1 MAFFPK
7 MRCDACHGAGPAPE
21 WASDASTITA
31 IRLERSAGGMSFVE
45 KDIVI
50 RDRLSAKR
58 SIRVPIEAPPEGIG
72 SFKARESSEAY
83 GTVSEDQWNALT
95 RVVAESGLFRFEGE
109 AVTTWGTHC
118 ETAFVFVSRRD
129 RPDCVLGS
137 MVLLD
142 DDEHPTFKAVLNAID
157 RLESAATWIPDAN

>member
-1 MAFFPK
+1 M
-7 MRCDACHGAGPAPE
+7 G
-21 WASDASTITA
+21 
-31 IRLERSAGGMSFVE
+31 
-45 KDIVI
+45 
-50 RDRLSAKR
+50 
-58 SIRVPIEAPPEGIG
+58 VPIESPPGEFDSSKAQESSQSRGTF
-72 SFKARESSEAY
+72 SQAQWDALARE
-83 GTVSEDQWNALT
+83 
-95 RVVAESGLFRFEGE
+95 VAESGLFRFEGE

-157 RLESAATWIPDAN
+157 RLESAATWVPDSN